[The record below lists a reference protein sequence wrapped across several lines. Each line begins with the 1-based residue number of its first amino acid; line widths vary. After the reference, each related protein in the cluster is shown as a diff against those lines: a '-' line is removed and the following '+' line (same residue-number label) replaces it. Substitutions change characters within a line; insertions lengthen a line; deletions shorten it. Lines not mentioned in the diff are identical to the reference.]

1 MGFLD
6 KIRRLVLRK
15 HNNDDIPYSVV
26 MLLRSP
32 FVMSK
37 EILEAAASKAYRM
50 PYDGSEEMY
59 CVVPS
64 APLVKGTLLSW
75 MKAGASL
82 ITVLEAA
89 EPYLGDPVEV
99 AKGFKNELLESA
111 WIEHRQWVSFDLVNR
126 DVPKKQAY
134 AVLAKLV
141 SELLDARC
149 AGIYLP
155 KENQFTIQDRAA
167 AAEHLSR
174 LAR

>member
-6 KIRRLVLRK
+6 VLRRLSRK
-15 HNNDDIPYSVV
+15 KQSDDDMPCSIV

-37 EILEAAASKAYRM
+37 EILETAASKAYRM

-64 APLVKGTLLSW
+64 APLVKGTLLTW

-99 AKGFKNELLESA
+99 AKGFKNELL
-111 WIEHRQWVSFDLVNR
+111 
-126 DVPKKQAY
+126 
-134 AVLAKLV
+134 
-141 SELLDARC
+141 
-149 AGIYLP
+149 
-155 KENQFTIQDRAA
+155 
-167 AAEHLSR
+167 
-174 LAR
+174 